1 MPLLVLI
8 VVVIVLA
15 GLGGYRAMLRGS
27 VTLKPV
33 GEPPG
38 RVRLPMLP
46 GTIRSTDNLIGL
58 HGWLVIAGSPL
69 TGRMHIWIRC
79 PGRPAGASTLRSGG
93 QGYVCGI
100 WVTHD
105 TTAREDNLL
114 NRVGPDATGL

>member
-1 MPLLVLI
+1 MLLLVLI

-33 GEPPG
+33 GQSPG
-38 RVRLPMLP
+38 RARLPTLP
-46 GTIRSTDNLIGL
+46 CTIRSTDNLIGL
-58 HGWLVIAGSPL
+58 PGWLVIAGSPV
-69 TGRMHIWIRC
+69 TRRMHIWIRC
-79 PGRPAGASTLRSGG
+79 PGRPAGGSTLHRGG
-93 QGYVCGI
+93 RGYVSGI

-114 NRVGPDATGL
+114 HRVGPDATGL